1 MPLESQHND
10 VKQITVV
17 QFVESLS
24 SLFDLGTQQA
34 EKLSLAKSF
43 GTKQDRYALLD
54 GEQDSPLVDALVGR
68 SVVLNDGQNE
78 VAPKLVREFLAY
90 IQQLISWMQASLV
103 HEAID
108 QEDLNIAVSRLFG
121 TPQLMMLICALLESD
136 LLKDSSPLKQVPQ
149 CMEAL
154 VEHDFDPIHA
164 CKALLRLRI
173 QERLYGRTPPSL
185 AFLKH
190 INSLDWRSAPRPSTQ
205 RLALK
210 NLNTELINV
219 PKLTESERHALID
232 ELTGIYAAMMALHQ
246 LRRRTNERHPQFF
259 PSVVRQLQADFR
271 EAFGAIK
278 PSRRLTANHDL
289 FLLMLN
295 ADDPRRLTATILNT
309 PSFRMLLDSNA
320 SFSSKGLPDLLRDF
334 LREGMTP
341 SWNKSRLLKANSQLN
356 CFTSKPFFNG
366 VHSFMAGLL
375 ALSEHAPGAQ
385 IHFEHCLDA
394 SERWPLG
401 PFRSQ
406 AALFLL
412 GLKLAQKPTHSP
424 NVWNPL
430 LSTYLDALPQEF
442 KFWLKSDE
450 QETVEMYNLRELIGK
465 YNSLVWALSGAK
477 GALMVNP
484 FKKIDTY
491 LQKIFD
497 EVEQSNSNLTAET
510 LAKISI
516 KSTTKRDLERVKSD
530 FYGTP
535 LNRWLEDKH
544 LGEMIRSFPD
554 PDMWQL
560 VPAIERYMN
569 LQGSIQKAIASA
581 SAQSQF
587 SLAQHL

>member
-1 MPLESQHND
+1 MPLETQFND

-24 SLFDLGTQQA
+24 SMFDLGTQQF

-43 GTKQDRYALLD
+43 GTKQDRYAMLD
-54 GEQDSPLVDALVGR
+54 GKEGSPLVDALVGS
-68 SVVLNDGQNE
+68 SVVVNDGQNE
-78 VAPKLVREFLAY
+78 VATRLVREFLAY
-90 IQQLISWMQASLV
+90 TQQLISWLQASLV

-121 TPQLMMLICALLESD
+121 SPQLLALIFALLESD
-136 LLKDSSPLKQVPQ
+136 LLEDSSPLKQVPQ
-149 CMEAL
+149 CIEAL
-154 VEHDFDPIHA
+154 IEHDFDPIHA

-173 QERLYGRTPPSL
+173 QERLNGRTPPGL

-190 INSLDWRSAPRPSTQ
+190 INSLDPRSASRPSTQ
-205 RLALK
+205 RFALK
-210 NLNTELINV
+210 SLNTELINM
-219 PKLTESERHALID
+219 PKLTESERHVLID
-232 ELTGIYAAMMALHQ
+232 ELTGIYAAMMAMHQ

-271 EAFGAIK
+271 EAMGPTK

-295 ADDPRRLTATILNT
+295 ANDLRRLTATISNT
-309 PSFRMLLDSNA
+309 PSFRTLLDSHA
-320 SFSSKGLPDLLRDF
+320 SFSSKGLPNLLRDF

-341 SWNKSRLLKANSQLN
+341 SWNRSRLLKAHTQLN
-356 CFTSKPFFNG
+356 RFTSKPFFDG
-366 VHSFMAGLL
+366 VHSFVVGLL

-412 GLKLAQKPTHSP
+412 GLKLAQEPAQSP
-424 NVWNPL
+424 KVWNPL
-430 LSTYLDALPQEF
+430 LSTYLDAIPQEF
-442 KFWLKSDE
+442 KFRLESDE

-465 YNSLVWALSGAK
+465 YNSLVWTLSGVK

-497 EVEQSNSNLTAET
+497 EVAQSNSNLTAET
-510 LAKISI
+510 LVKISI
-516 KSTTKRDLERVKSD
+516 NSTTKRDLERVKSD

-535 LNRWLEDKH
+535 LNRWLEETH
-544 LGEMIRSFPD
+544 LGEVVRTFPD
-554 PDMWQL
+554 PNMWAL

-569 LQGSIQKAIASA
+569 LQRPLQKAIASA
-581 SAQSQF
+581 SAQSMAGEG
-587 SLAQHL
+587 SK